1 MFENDFVIKE
11 LCHKKHL
18 RCSDQQQMDFSF
30 SAIKENTIGNE
41 IRLPESK
48 TITKMTKDDIF
59 DIKNQNEI
67 ESWSGLS
74 KV

>member
-1 MFENDFVIKE
+1 
-11 LCHKKHL
+11 
-18 RCSDQQQMDFSF
+18 MDFSF